1 MNLLLYSQ
9 EADTDEHQLLAL
21 IRKTEG
27 IEIYRSTEA
36 FRARLAE
43 PVQIAKIIIVIADQ
57 KTLFRL
63 SEWDDLLN
71 DRKLILILTDDS
83 AETISMAHRFR
94 PRYIAFKGDN
104 IEEVVSVLEHM
115 ILRLKAQDEHLM
127 KLRRFL

>member
-1 MNLLLYSQ
+1 MNLMLYSP
-9 EADTDEHQLLAL
+9 EADADEYQLLAH
-21 IRKTEG
+21 INKAEE
-27 IEIYRSTEA
+27 IVIYRSAEA

-63 SEWDDLLN
+63 IEWDDLLN

-94 PRYIAFKGDN
+94 PRYVAFKGDN
-104 IEEVVSVLEHM
+104 IEDVVTVLEKM
-115 ILRLKAQDEHLM
+115 ILRCEAQDVHLM
-127 KLRRFL
+127 K